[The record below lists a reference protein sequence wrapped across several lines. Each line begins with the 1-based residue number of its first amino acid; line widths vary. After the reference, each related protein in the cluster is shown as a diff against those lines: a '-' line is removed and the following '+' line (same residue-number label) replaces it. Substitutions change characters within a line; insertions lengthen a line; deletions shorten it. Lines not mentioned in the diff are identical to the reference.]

1 MAEVAFWVALGAVA
15 YAYVGYG
22 ALMRVLARVR
32 PRPVAAGQIRPFV
45 SVVVTAYNEEEAVVR
60 RIENLL
66 AADYPLDRLEIIIA
80 SDGSTDRTV
89 ERASA
94 VSPDVRVV
102 AFPGRRGKPAML
114 NDVVP
119 SARGDIVVLA
129 DARQRFERGAIAAL
143 VASFADP
150 TVGAVSGE
158 LILLKEGETDPAVDG
173 TAFYWDFEKQIRF
186 AESRVDS
193 TVGATGAI
201 YAIRRELFTPIP
213 PNTILDDVV
222 VPMSIAR
229 RGYRVLFEPAA
240 LAFDRRAASAQQEFG
255 RKVRTIAG
263 NFQMLAAER
272 WLLNPLQNRLWWQT
286 LSHKVLRL
294 LLPVCYA
301 IVILSNLMLLDQA
314 FYRWTLA
321 GGVLFVTAGAAA
333 LAVPAA
339 RRVLPVLSV
348 PYGICFLTWAT
359 VVGFIRFLTGR
370 QQVTWER
377 VPPAPLG
384 GRSQGA

>member
-1 MAEVAFWVALGAVA
+1 MAEIAFWAALGAVV

-32 PRPVAAGQIRPFV
+32 PRPVTSGGIRPFV
-45 SVVVTAYNEEEAVVR
+45 SVVVTAYNEEDTVVQ

-66 AADYPLDRLEIIIA
+66 AADYPRDRLEIIVA

-89 ERASA
+89 ARAGGI
-94 VSPDVRVV
+94 SPDVRVV

-150 TVGAVSGE
+150 SVGAVSGE

-173 TAFYWDFEKQIRF
+173 TALYWDFEKQIRF

-240 LAFDRRAASAQQEFG
+240 LAFDRRAASARQEFG

-272 WLLNPLQNRLWWQT
+272 WLLSPRQNRLWWQT
-286 LSHKVLRL
+286 FSHKILRL

-301 IVILSNLMLLDQA
+301 VALVANLMLLDQP

-321 GGVLFVTAGAAA
+321 GGVLFVVAAVAG

-359 VVGFIRFLTGR
+359 VIGFLRFLTGR

-377 VPPAPLG
+377 VPQAPAAGPG
-384 GRSQGA
+384 QGA